1 MLRLRCRS
9 VSPDRK
15 SKIMRLMA
23 CFVALFSLLM
33 PLSFVEEPAM
43 DNAPGTFEMRLTQH
57 QPGEGLVEME
67 LESSKEEFFVSRTVR
82 VSIADVASA
91 KIVNDAAGGFLVR
104 ITFLPASK
112 KKVEEFTEKNIDR
125 NVALF

>member
-1 MLRLRCRS
+1 
-9 VSPDRK
+9 
-15 SKIMRLMA
+15 MRLA
-23 CFVALFSLLM
+23 Q
-33 PLSFVEEPAM
+33 
-43 DNAPGTFEMRLTQH
+43 N

-67 LESSKEEFFVSRTVR
+67 LESSKEEFFVSRTVS

-125 NVALF
+125 NVALFVNGKLFSAPRLRTKISGSLDISGLRDREAAERFVRAIEKK